1 MAKNWLINKLD
12 NIKKYE
18 ARFGRRQA
26 WREERFREI
35 FDKCLERRSRGWCE
49 KRLGMMRVVYK
60 LDQVHKRIVAIM
72 YQETLRQLEFYYR
85 KQWLNQSAYDIIKAD
100 INYLIRNL

>member
-1 MAKNWLINKLD
+1 
-12 NIKKYE
+12 
-18 ARFGRRQA
+18 
-26 WREERFREI
+26 
-35 FDKCLERRSRGWCE
+35 
-49 KRLGMMRVVYK
+49 MMRVVYK